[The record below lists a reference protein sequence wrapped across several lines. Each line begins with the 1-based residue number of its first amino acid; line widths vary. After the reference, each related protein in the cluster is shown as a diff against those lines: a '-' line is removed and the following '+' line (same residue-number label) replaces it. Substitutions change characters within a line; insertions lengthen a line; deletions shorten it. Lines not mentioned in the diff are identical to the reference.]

1 MGDVVN
7 LGPPPGGPQEL
18 ECLRCAS
25 NSFFIFPDAV
35 VTCTECSYIMELKNT
50 GPLIMVPGTND

>member
-25 NSFFIFPDAV
+25 NSFFIFADAV
-35 VTCTECSYIMELKNT
+35 VTCTECNYIMELKNI